1 MEKKSN
7 STYCILLT
15 ILLSLYLNGLI
26 SSGTHLARGE
36 GDRLPLQ
43 NEDLYVL
50 ADYWEVRNVKNFTQD
65 EGRMGEKLNL

>member
-1 MEKKSN
+1 M
-7 STYCILLT
+7 
-15 ILLSLYLNGLI
+15 
-26 SSGTHLARGE
+26 GE

-65 EGRMGEKLNL
+65 EGRMGGKIKPLTHMLSFGTGI